1 MKLRTIPVTA
11 AAVALLLAGSACTV
25 AGADAES
32 SAKVVTIGYQSKT
45 INTVTAGTLLRE
57 RGYFEEEL
65 ERIDPDLE
73 VDWQDYDTGAPI
85 TAQMLAG
92 KIDIGSMGDYPLI
105 INGSRA
111 GTGEGGDSMIA
122 VTGYNSKGALNGV
135 VAAADSKIET
145 LSDLE
150 GKKISASVGSAGHG
164 TLVQALDAAGID
176 PTKDVSVENQ
186 DPSVGASSLQG
197 GSVDAVAQFVA
208 WPALLAFR
216 DDARLVY
223 DGGRLEVPT
232 LHGTVVR
239 NDYAAEHDDV
249 VKAFLAAQQ
258 RATEF
263 LHDNPVEA
271 AEIVAE
277 ETGLPVE
284 VVYLYNGRGGVSTFD
299 TSLKPDQVDAIQQ
312 DVPFLQDIGVLEDDL
327 DVDAFVDDT
336 LLRDVLGDGYDA
348 AVAETGNPAAITGR
362 DKVCGRAV
370 KDAATAGEV
379 WVDGE
384 EEPRPVADAACL
396 LRTLG
401 SVRDDGGAVRA
412 SYIPDAVTGTR
423 WFADRMIWLADG
435 KELVPLATRETADEY
450 AEEHPGSREVPLD
463 EAITLA
469 VDQAGEQAAR

>member
-1 MKLRTIPVTA
+1 VNLRDIPVATA
-11 AAVALLLAGSACTV
+11 AIGLVLAGSACTV

-32 SAKVVTIGYQSKT
+32 SAQVVTIGYQSKT

-122 VTGYNSKGALNGV
+122 VTGYNARGALNGV
-135 VAAADSKIET
+135 VAAPDSQVET
-145 LSDLE
+145 LSDLD

-176 PTKDVSVENQ
+176 PAKDVTVENQ

-239 NDYAAEHDDV
+239 NEYTAEHDDV
-249 VKAFLAAQQ
+249 VKAFLTAQQ

-299 TSLKPDQVDAIQQ
+299 TSLKPDQVAAIEQ
-312 DVPFLQDIGVLEDDL
+312 DVPFLQDIGVLEEEF
-327 DVDAFVDDT
+327 DVDAFVDDS
-336 LLRDVLGDGYDA
+336 LIRDVLGADYDA
-348 AVAETGNPAAITGR
+348 AVAENGNPAAITGR
-362 DKVCGRAV
+362 DEVCGRAV

-379 WVDGE
+379 WVEGE
-384 EEPRPVADAACL
+384 DEPRPVADAACL

-412 SYIPDAVTGTR
+412 SYVPDAVTGTR

-435 KELVPLATRETADEY
+435 QELVPLATRETADEY
-450 AEEHPGSREVPLD
+450 ADEHPGSREVTLA

-469 VDQAGEQAAR
+469 GEQASR

>member
-1 MKLRTIPVTA
+1 VKLCNLPATA
-11 AAVALLLAGSACTV
+11 AACGLVLVASACSV
-25 AGADAES
+25 AGADTES
-32 SAKVVTIGYQSKT
+32 SAHVVTIGYQSKT

-122 VTGYNSKGALNGV
+122 VTGYNARGALNGV
-135 VAAADSKIET
+135 VAAADSKIAE
-145 LSDLE
+145 LADLE

-164 TLVQALDAAGID
+164 TLVQALDAAGLD
-176 PTKDVSVENQ
+176 PTEDVSVENQ
-186 DPSVGASSLQG
+186 DPSVGASSLQA

-223 DGGRLEVPT
+223 DGGRLGVPT

-239 NDYAAEHDDV
+239 NEYAAEHEEV
-249 VKAFLAAQQ
+249 VKAFLIAQQ
-258 RATEF
+258 RATDF
-263 LHDNPVEA
+263 LHEHPVEA

-299 TSLKPDQVDAIQQ
+299 TSLKPSQVAAITQ
-312 DVPFLQDIGVLEDDL
+312 DVPFLKSIGVLEDDL
-327 DVDAFVDDT
+327 DVDAFVDDS
-336 LLRDVLGDGYDA
+336 LLREVLGADYDA

-362 DKVCGRAV
+362 DAVCHRAV

-379 WVDGE
+379 WVEGE
-384 EEPRPVADAACL
+384 DEPRPVADARCL
-396 LRTLG
+396 LRTLD
-401 SVRDDGGAVRA
+401 SVREDGGTVRA
-412 SYIPDAVTGTR
+412 SYVPDAVTGTR

-435 KELVPLATRETADEY
+435 DQLVPLATRETAEEY
-450 AEEHPGSREVPLD
+450 ADAHPGSREITID
-463 EAITLA
+463 EAI
-469 VDQAGEQAAR
+469 ERAAR